1 MEKKIDA
8 QYLDYEQSFREFK
21 SLLTTDFDLDSY
33 PPVLAENTTFGSE
46 FPGALIRKPQYS
58 KCTFVGSTFNA
69 SDGAFSKFHH
79 CRFYDCKFDNCDFR
93 YSDLF
98 DDVIGSKHTI
108 STIESCNFSF
118 SNFVNSTFSKI
129 KFGGCS
135 FRQMQ
140 FENTHFNQCSMQY
153 SSIEQSSFKNCS
165 ISNLDLSKV
174 SVRYCSFEDVTF
186 DNVTFHILDLA
197 RNYGL
202 MPLLQHSTGIVVAFG
217 NSQTVSLQEAIDRL
231 GKLIPY
237 YIETQQY
244 YELLN
249 LYASTNNFAA
259 ILNILP
265 RAFESVISRCDFAA
279 LQDLCELIVKYRI
292 CTEVQLREFYALI
305 KQLIVPNN
313 YPHYL
318 RKSYNLYIENIKH
331 LLVDN
336 PYGYPEAKILLKTN
350 IETLEDPDM
359 SKLLTSIETNIRE
372 LAPSVDAEIQLTHH
386 SPYDVLVVLYGA
398 LPEILTVCQ
407 MFYYVLGGAKAYSEI
422 KNSLNEKTH
431 KKKLSHSPNNAEENE
446 ESVKRVELSVGK
458 FFSFKYEK
466 EYSKRVESVEYTIN

>member
-1 MEKKIDA
+1 MEKKIDT

-21 SLLTTDFDLDSY
+21 SLLTTNYELDSY

-58 KCTFVGSTFNA
+58 KCTFVRSTFNA
-69 SDGAFSKFHH
+69 ADGAFSKLHH
-79 CRFYDCKFDNCDFR
+79 CRFYDCKLNNCDFR
-93 YSDLF
+93 YTDLF
-98 DDVIGSKHTI
+98 ADIICSKHTI

-118 SNFVNSTFSKI
+118 SNFIDSTFTQIQFS
-129 KFGGCS
+129 GCS

-140 FENTHFNQCSMQY
+140 FENIHFNQCSMQY

-165 ISNLDLSKV
+165 IRDLDLSKV
-174 SVRYCSFEDVTF
+174 SVRYCSFE
-186 DNVTFHILDLA
+186 NVTFHILDLA

-202 MPLLQHSTGIVVAFG
+202 IPLLLQSTGVVVAFG
-217 NSQTVSLQEAIDRL
+217 NNQTASLQEAIGRL
-231 GKLIPY
+231 SKLIPY

-249 LYASTNNFAA
+249 LYAVTNNSVA

-265 RAFESVISRCDFAA
+265 HAFESVISRCDFAA
-279 LQDLCELIVKYRI
+279 LQDLCELVVKYRI
-292 CTEVQLREFYALI
+292 CTEIQLREFYTLI
-305 KQLIVPNN
+305 KHLISPNN

-318 RKSYNLYIENIKH
+318 RKSYNLYFENIKH

-350 IETLEDPDM
+350 IETLEDTDM
-359 SKLLTSIETNIRE
+359 SKLLTAIETNIRE

-398 LPEILTVCQ
+398 LPELLKVCQ
-407 MFYYVLGGAKAYSEI
+407 MFYYVLGGAKSYSEI
-422 KNSLNEKTH
+422 KNSLSERAQ
-431 KKKLSHSPNNAEENE
+431 KKKSPPSPTNAKEDE
-446 ESVKRVELSVGK
+446 ESVKRVELSLGK
-458 FFSFKYEK
+458 LFSFKYEK
-466 EYSKRVESVEYTIN
+466 EYSKRVESIEYIVN